1 MPLDHDL
8 AARMA
13 QPDFWPLYSFDATA
27 VRAYDDAREEA
38 GEEDEEE
45 FRTRFLPAQEL
56 GLELRFEPGFS
67 YVDLAVVPPGVAEP
81 EIVGWDDTAH
91 FHPHVMSWSEL
102 DLLCRATALHDPT
115 LRHPG
120 PMSALLL
127 RFAFLTEQDDLDTIT
142 PFTDAAFAEAFP
154 TGVSDAVALSTGPT
168 GTAPADTAHGA
179 AHGAVRV
186 REETRAWFDQRDLR
200 GTGVT
205 WSTRPDGHRAVHQED
220 ESGAHL
226 YSSRAPEATEEEF
239 PFTAWSRLLR
249 GATATLEAAGAHPAL
264 RCPET
269 RRALDRCAE
278 PDGHT
283 QLGSLATT
291 LRAAGLGEGPLLRAV
306 TRPSSRAEAAWV
318 VETLGGFPQGRVTA
332 AWFGRS
338 PLADA
343 RTWYLD
349 LTLAAAGHGSRFG
362 TTFAAELSAALG
374 DAGLGWAETTGSTSV
389 RDAKGSYVH
398 TSDLLTVLVRDDL
411 PAAARVI
418 ARRLHEHGALRTAD
432 LRHSGAPRERVPLP
446 EPS

>member
-1 MPLDHDL
+1 MPLDRDL

-38 GEEDEEE
+38 GEEGEEE
-45 FRTRFLPAQEL
+45 FRTRFLSAQDL
-56 GLELRFEPGFS
+56 GLELTFEPGLS
-67 YVDLAVVPPGVAEP
+67 YVDLAVVSP
-81 EIVGWDDTAH
+81 EAAQPETLGWDDTAH

-120 PMSALLL
+120 PMAALLL
-127 RFAFLTEQDDLDTIT
+127 RFAFLTEQDDLDAIA
-142 PFTDAAFAEAFP
+142 PFTDAAFAGTCPSGTSSA
-154 TGVSDAVALSTGPT
+154 GVLPD
-168 GTAPADTAHGA
+168 APAGTGIAPAGT
-179 AHGAVRV
+179 AHGAVRVSV

-205 WSTRPDGHRAVHQED
+205 WSTRTDGHRAVHQED

-226 YSSRAPEATEEEF
+226 YSSRAPDATEEEF

-249 GATATLEAAGAHPAL
+249 CATRTLEAAGACPAL
-264 RCPET
+264 RRPET

-283 QLGSLATT
+283 QMGSLTTT
-291 LRAAGLGEGPLLRAV
+291 LRAAGLGEGPLLRAL
-306 TRPSSRAEAAWV
+306 TRPSSRAEAAWA
-318 VETLGGFPQGRVTA
+318 VETLAGLPQGRVTA

-362 TTFAAELSAALG
+362 MRFAVELSAALG

-389 RDAKGSYVH
+389 RDAKGGHVH
-398 TSDLLTVLVRDDL
+398 ASDLLTVLVRDDL
-411 PAAARVI
+411 PTAVRVI
-418 ARRLHEHGALRTAD
+418 ARRLQEHGALRTAD
-432 LRHSGAPRERVPLP
+432 LRHSGAPRERIPLP